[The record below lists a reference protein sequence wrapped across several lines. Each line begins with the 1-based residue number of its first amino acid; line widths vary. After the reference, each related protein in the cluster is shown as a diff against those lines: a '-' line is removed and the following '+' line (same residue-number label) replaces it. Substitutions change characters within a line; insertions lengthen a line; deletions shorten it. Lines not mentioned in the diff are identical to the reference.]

1 METGK
6 NFMAETIVTSQVG
19 EVSEKRSFKQR
30 ITGFFSNVNKE
41 MRKVSWPTRAQLQEA
56 TMVTIVLCI
65 IFSLFVF
72 GVDKVFEIVLRLI
85 YDI

>member
-1 METGK
+1 
-6 NFMAETIVTSQVG
+6 MADTVVTSGQVG
-19 EVSEKRSFKQR
+19 EVSEKRGLKDR
-30 ITGFFSNVNKE
+30 IGGFFTNVSKE
-41 MRKVSWPTRAQLQEA
+41 MKKVTWPSRAALQEA

-85 YDI
+85 YNI